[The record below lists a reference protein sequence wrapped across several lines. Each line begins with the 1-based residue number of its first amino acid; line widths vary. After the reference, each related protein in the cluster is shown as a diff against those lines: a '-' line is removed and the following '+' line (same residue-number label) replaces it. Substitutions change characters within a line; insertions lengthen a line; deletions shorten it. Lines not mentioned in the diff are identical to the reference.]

1 MDAHSHKETH
11 DSEVGKT
18 KNHWCKIHKKL
29 ISICIKNNEIPS
41 HSNQVK
47 KDAFLYTNNKRSER
61 EIKEIIPF
69 TITSKRII
77 PKNKPTQGCK
87 RLVFRKL

>member
-61 EIKEIIPF
+61 EIGKQSPGEENGNLLQSSVWKRFIPR
-69 TITSKRII
+69 IT
-77 PKNKPTQGCK
+77 
-87 RLVFRKL
+87 V